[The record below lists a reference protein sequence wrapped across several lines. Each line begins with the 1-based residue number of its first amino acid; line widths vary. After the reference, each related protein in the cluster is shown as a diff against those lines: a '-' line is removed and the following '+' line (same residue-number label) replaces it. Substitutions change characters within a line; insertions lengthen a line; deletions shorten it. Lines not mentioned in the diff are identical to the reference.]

1 MVKKLDKHRS
11 PRTLPHLHICLDLA
25 FRFSASS
32 EQSEFVMADS
42 KRKRGGKGNATGG
55 AKKDDSARFAADDAR
70 WGRQGGKGEGRGGKV
85 RLDARFADL
94 FTNPDFAETCTLSIS
109 LALLQLIFA
118 IFIYVLH
125 FLFMSK

>member
-11 PRTLPHLHICLDLA
+11 PRTFISTSLDSVS
-25 FRFSASS
+25 RAST
-32 EQSEFVMADS
+32 FVMADS

-55 AKKDDSARFAADDAR
+55 GAAKKDDSARFAADDAR

-94 FTNPDFAETCTLSIS
+94 FTNPDFAETCTLIS
-109 LALLQLIFA
+109 GLQLIFA
-118 IFIYVLH
+118 IFVYVLH

>member
-1 MVKKLDKHRS
+1 
-11 PRTLPHLHICLDLA
+11 
-25 FRFSASS
+25 
-32 EQSEFVMADS
+32 MADS

-94 FTNPDFAETCTLSIS
+94 FTNPDFAETCTLIS
-109 LALLQLIFA
+109 QALLQLIFA
-118 IFIYVLH
+118 IFIYILH

>member
-1 MVKKLDKHRS
+1 
-11 PRTLPHLHICLDLA
+11 
-25 FRFSASS
+25 
-32 EQSEFVMADS
+32 MADS

-94 FTNPDFAETCTLSIS
+94 FTNPDFAETCTLISGLTSIN
-109 LALLQLIFA
+109 LGD
-118 IFIYVLH
+118 FIYILL
-125 FLFMSK
+125 FLLCLNNNK

>member
-1 MVKKLDKHRS
+1 
-11 PRTLPHLHICLDLA
+11 
-25 FRFSASS
+25 
-32 EQSEFVMADS
+32 MADS

-94 FTNPDFAETCTLSIS
+94 FTNPDFAETCTLIS
-109 LALLQLIFA
+109 GLTLRFY
-118 IFIYVLH
+118 IYILH
-125 FLFMSK
+125 FLFMSKQINHNNK

>member
-11 PRTLPHLHICLDLA
+11 PRTLHLHILYLA

-94 FTNPDFAETCTLSIS
+94 FTNPDFAETCTLIS
-109 LALLQLIFA
+109 GLQLIFA